1 MHFIPLACPLALPA
15 KGQVPIGD
23 CARLL
28 HPPLPHPLTTW
39 RALTRALPAA
49 NILFIKSLACRRC
62 CCGVDFPVPGAARV
76 RGVNMVDAQRPSRST
91 STCVSDREREVKRGR
106 TKGESETKKKKGSPE
121 TRPFVTPLSVG
132 WRRQTLLDSPA
143 DLWHRGRA
151 RSQLPP
157 SRS

>member
-15 KGQVPIGD
+15 KGQVPISELA
-23 CARLL
+23 CST
-28 HPPLPHPLTTW
+28 PPLPHPPTTW

-49 NILFIKSLACRRC
+49 NVLFIKSLACRRC
-62 CCGVDFPVPGAARV
+62 CRGVDFPAPGAAQV

-91 STCVSDREREVKRGR
+91 STCVSERGR
-106 TKGESETKKKKGSPE
+106 TKGESETKKKKGTPE

-157 SRS
+157 SRL